1 MPDNNQMH
9 PFDQAVELVAKSP
22 NAYQGRIPQT
32 YANIVGPFGG
42 IIVSVILNGILGHK
56 ERQGDPISLT
66 VNFAGPIADAPFEL
80 EVRLMRTNR
89 SNQHWIAELTQDSQV
104 AATAT
109 AVLATRQ
116 ETWMMPEARAPAAPK
131 PEEVESWSAPPGPQ
145 WIGRY
150 DFKFIHGE
158 FTLSD
163 QPAKDSESL
172 LWVRDEPERPLDFL
186 SLAAISDVFFPRVF
200 IRRRKLGV
208 SATVSITTHFHADT
222 SSLARQASRPILA
235 AARGQRFY
243 RGYFNQV
250 AELWSDEGEL
260 LASSIQMVY
269 FKD

>member
-1 MPDNNQMH
+1 MPDSNQIH
-9 PFDQAVELVAKSP
+9 PFNQAVALAAIS
-22 NAYQGRIPQT
+22 AYTYQGCIPQT
-32 YANIVGPFGG
+32 YANMVGPFGG
-42 IIVSVILNGILGHK
+42 IIVAVILNGILSHK
-56 ERQGDPISLT
+56 ERQGDPVSLT
-66 VNFAGPIADAPFEL
+66 VNFAGPITDAPFEIT
-80 EVRLMRTNR
+80 VRLVRTNR

-109 AVLATRQ
+109 AILAIRQ
-116 ETWMMPEARAPAAPK
+116 ETWMMPEARAPAAPN
-131 PEEVESWSAPPGPQ
+131 PEEVESWSSPAEPK
-145 WIGRY
+145 WLSRY

-158 FTLSD
+158 LTLSG

-200 IRRRKLGV
+200 IRRQKLGV
-208 SATVSITTHFHADT
+208 ASTISITTQFHADT
-222 SSLARQASRPILA
+222 SSLAHQTSRPILA

-243 RGYFNQV
+243 RSYFNQV
-250 AELWSDEGEL
+250 AELWSDEGDL

>member
-1 MPDNNQMH
+1 MH
-9 PFDQAVELVAKSP
+9 PFDEAVQLTTTSP
-22 NAYQGRIPQT
+22 YTYQGHIPQT
-32 YANIVGPFGG
+32 YGNMVGPFGG
-42 IIVSVILNGILGHK
+42 IIVAVILNGILSH
-56 ERQGDPISLT
+56 EECQGDPVSLT
-66 VNFAGPIADAPFEL
+66 VNFAGPIEDAPFEL
-80 EVRLMRTNR
+80 LVRLMRTNR
-89 SNQHWIAELTQDSQV
+89 SNQHWTAELTQGSQV

-109 AVLATRQ
+109 VVLATRK
-116 ETWMMPEARAPAAPK
+116 ETWMMSDATTPVAPRPD
-131 PEEVESWSAPPGPQ
+131 EVESWSAPHGPN
-145 WIGRY
+145 WLERY

-158 FTLSD
+158 MTFSD

-200 IRRRKLGV
+200 IRRQKLGV
-208 SATVSITTHFHADT
+208 AATVSITTHFHADT

-243 RGYFNQV
+243 RGYFDQV
-250 AELWSDEGEL
+250 AELWSDDGEL